1 MLRRNRLVG
10 AAALAA
16 AGTLFLGA
24 CGSDNNN
31 SSSSN
36 NSPSNGNTGAAS
48 SNAAG
53 AIKCASGTL
62 TASGSTA
69 QTNAV
74 SEWTKAYQTQCS
86 GATINYGGGGS
97 GQGVT
102 QFTAGTV
109 DFAGSDFPLSAEQKP
124 EADKRC
130 GTGNQAIDI
139 PMVPGPIAVGYNV
152 PGVNNLQLSASTL
165 AKIFSGKITS
175 WNDPAIKQDNP
186 SVSNLPS
193 TKIQTFHRSDG
204 SGTSYNFSN
213 YLANDAKADWTYGVN
228 KNWPA
233 PGGQG
238 AKGTSGVAQGV
249 KSTPGGIGYM
259 ELSYATQNSIPY
271 AKVGDGNGNFV
282 ELTKDNTTKFLSYAK
297 VTGTNGDLALT
308 FDYAN
313 KDASAYPSVLVTYE
327 IVCQKGTSSSK
338 LELLKDFL
346 NYTAGSG
353 QDILPDNGYV
363 KLPDN
368 IKTQVQSAVNGLS

>member
-1 MLRRNRLVG
+1 
-10 AAALAA
+10 LAA
-16 AGTLFLGA
+16 AGTLFLAA
-24 CGSDNNN
+24 CGSDNNSPSGST

-36 NSPSNGNTGAAS
+36 AGSGSATTNAS
-48 SNAAG
+48 G
-53 AIKCASGTL
+53 ITCADGTL

-69 QTNAV
+69 QTNAMSV
-74 SEWTKAYQTQCS
+74 WTKNYQTKCN

-109 DFAGSDFPLSAEQKP
+109 DFAGSDFALSSSQKP
-124 EADKRC
+124 DADKRC
-130 GTGNQAIDI
+130 GSGNQAIDI

-152 PGVNNLQLSASTL
+152 PGVKDLQLSASTI
-165 AKIFSGKITS
+165 AKIFSGKITK
-175 WNDPAIKQDNP
+175 WNDQAIKSDNP
-186 SVSNLPS
+186 NANLPS
-193 TKIQTFHRSDG
+193 TGIQTFHRSDG

-213 YLANDAKADWTYGVN
+213 YLDNDAKSDWSYGVN

-238 AKGTSGVAQGV
+238 AKGTAGVAQGV

-259 ELSYATQNSIPY
+259 EQSYATQNNIPF
-271 AKVGDGNGNFV
+271 AKVGDGNGNFI
-282 ELTKDNTTKFLSYAK
+282 ELTQDNVVKFLSYAK

-313 KDASAYPSVLVTYE
+313 KDANAYPAILVTYE
-327 IVCQKGTSSSK
+327 IVCQSGNKSDK
-338 LELLKDFL
+338 LPLLKNFL
-346 NYTAGSG
+346 TYLASDSG
-353 QDILPDNGYV
+353 QGILPDNGYF

-368 IKTQVQSAVNGLS
+368 IKSQVQSAVSGLS